1 MEMVERVT
9 TTEEALNVIQKLKA
23 SHGSLVF
30 HLSGGCCDGTA
41 PMCYEQGEFKEGSV
55 DLLLGT
61 LDGDVPFYMHES
73 LYEYMKHT
81 QIIVDVTNGMGG
93 FSIEAELGKAF
104 FTRSRPFTEDEE
116 KELAEI
122 H

>member
-1 MEMVERVT
+1 MVERVIA
-9 TTEEALNVIQKLKA
+9 TEEALTVIKELKA
-23 SHGSLVF
+23 SHGALVF

-55 DLLLGT
+55 DVLLGT
-61 LDGDVPFYMHES
+61 LDEDIPFYMHES

-93 FSIEAELGKAF
+93 FSLEAELGKAF
-104 FTRSRPFTEDEE
+104 LTRSRPFTEDEE

>member
-1 MEMVERVT
+1 MKMVERVT
-9 TTEEALNVIQKLKA
+9 TTEKALNVIQELKA
-23 SHGSLVF
+23 SHGPLVF

-41 PMCYEQGEFKEGSV
+41 PMCDEQGEFKEGSV
-55 DLLLGT
+55 GLLLGT
-61 LDGDVPFYMHES
+61 LDGDIPFYMHES

-93 FSIEAELGKAF
+93 FSIESELGKAF
-104 FTRSRPFTEDEE
+104 LTRSRPFTKDEE
-116 KELAEI
+116 KELAKI